1 MVEDVSSCSAVTEVM
16 VLMVVLL
23 VVAGAAGTRRLKR
36 ARDEAAGNVWGVNQ
50 KDGKANSFMSE
61 LRKKAYLY

>member
-1 MVEDVSSCSAVTEVM
+1 
-16 VLMVVLL
+16 MVVML

-36 ARDEAAGNVWGVNQ
+36 ARDEAAGNEWGVNQ

-61 LRKKAYLY
+61 LERKHVFTK

>member
-1 MVEDVSSCSAVTEVM
+1 MEVVM
-16 VLMVVLL
+16 VVMV

-36 ARDEAAGNVWGVNQ
+36 ARDEVAGNEWGANQ

-61 LRKKAYLY
+61 LKNKAYL

>member
-1 MVEDVSSCSAVTEVM
+1 MLVM
-16 VLMVVLL
+16 ML

-36 ARDEAAGNVWGVNQ
+36 ARDEAAGNDWGVNQ

-61 LRKKAYLY
+61 LRKKACLY

>member
-1 MVEDVSSCSAVTEVM
+1 MLLVVM
-16 VLMVVLL
+16 L

-61 LRKKAYLY
+61 LRNKAYLY

>member
-1 MVEDVSSCSAVTEVM
+1 MIVM
-16 VLMVVLL
+16 L

-36 ARDEAAGNVWGVNQ
+36 ARDEAAGNKWGVNQ
-50 KDGKANSFMSE
+50 KDGKAKSFMSE